1 MFTDFQL
8 DKSKQFLE
16 VLNGEVLSFG
26 KILSWEINPQL
37 IMISCSDE
45 YSAKLSL
52 IGDQAIMENKNKTF
66 NEIDF
71 EDGLVRLRFELMR
84 HLNPSAFESLGL

>member
-26 KILSWEINPQL
+26 KILSWEIDPQF
-37 IMISCSDE
+37 ITISCSNE

-52 IGDQAIMENKNKTF
+52 IGDQAIM
-66 NEIDF
+66 
-71 EDGLVRLRFELMR
+71 
-84 HLNPSAFESLGL
+84 